1 MWWVL
6 LGWLEGDDAKWYG
19 KAFFFEQ
26 LYFKMN
32 RLDVVNHD
40 VSLKTLFPCFAVV
53 KIF

>member
-6 LGWLEGDDAKWYG
+6 LGWLEGDDATVTG
-19 KAFFFEQ
+19 KAFFFKKQ
-26 LYFKMN
+26 LYFKMC
-32 RLDVVNHD
+32 LDVVNHD